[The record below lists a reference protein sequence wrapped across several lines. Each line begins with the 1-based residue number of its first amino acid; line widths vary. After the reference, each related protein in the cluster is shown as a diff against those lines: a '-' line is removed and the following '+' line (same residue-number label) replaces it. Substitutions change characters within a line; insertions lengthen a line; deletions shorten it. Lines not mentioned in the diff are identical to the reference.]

1 MPALTTEREMAN
13 RDEILTAAAK
23 LYAAREYRDIS
34 LGDIAALT
42 SLSRPSIYTYFNTKE
57 EIFLGLL
64 KREFGCWGESLAA
77 LDPAKVG
84 TKAAFAE
91 ALAGLL
97 EQHALMLRIMDSNLL
112 ELENNS
118 SMEALVDFKRT
129 YCSSDAALRAS
140 LERCL
145 GLSGD
150 QVERFIG
157 SFYPFMR
164 GVYPFSTATDKQL
177 AAMEQ
182 AGCTYRQRTVY
193 EIALPGIESLLGV

>member
-13 RDEILTAAAK
+13 RDEILMAAEK
-23 LYAAREYRDIS
+23 LSATREYRDIS
-34 LGDIAALT
+34 LGDIAGLT

-64 KREFGCWGESLAA
+64 KREFGRWGDALAA

-84 TKAAFAE
+84 TKPAFAE
-91 ALAGLL
+91 ALALLL
-97 EQHALMLRIMDSNLL
+97 EEHALMLRIMDSNLL
-112 ELENNS
+112 DIENNS

-129 YCSSDAALRAS
+129 YCASDTALRAS
-140 LERCL
+140 LARCL
-145 GLSGD
+145 ELSD
-150 QVERFIG
+150 EQIERFIG

-182 AGCTYRQRTVY
+182 AGCTYHKRTIY
-193 EIALPGIESLLGV
+193 EIALPGIESLLGA